1 MVRAVLC
8 PGGHTPEPSTNGAH
22 FKALPESRTQSLPQ
36 RVLMA
41 PPASIA
47 NEISPLCRPSYNHTT
62 VKNRRGRGT
71 PPGQTLPL
79 REHCTQV
86 VFLSLPL
93 QWQGSGQG
101 REWGSYW
108 PSVNETMN
116 CRWSGPAQQCIQTSL
131 TMHVIAKHV
140 YNRVHQ

>member
-8 PGGHTPEPSTNGAH
+8 PGGHSPEPSTNGAH
-22 FKALPESRTQSLPQ
+22 FKALPESRTQSLLQ

-47 NEISPLCRPSYNHTT
+47 NEISPLCRPSYNYDCKKQKGPRNT
-62 VKNRRGRGT
+62 RRADTPISGT
-71 PPGQTLPL
+71 LYPSGVSFPSAAMAG
-79 REHCTQV
+79 E
-86 VFLSLPL
+86 
-93 QWQGSGQG
+93 WAGQG
-101 REWGSYW
+101 GGSQW

-116 CRWSGPAQQCIQTSL
+116 CRWSGPAQQCTQTSL

-140 YNRVHQ
+140 YKRVHQ